1 MVTAFGA
8 LLFLFGRIT
17 IGNISSFTLYSRKF
31 SGPISE
37 TANLFAE
44 LQSAI
49 SAANRVF
56 GLLDEPS
63 EPADDPDAA
72 VIDTAEGSVDF
83 DQLHFSYIKGTEIL
97 HGINIHAKP
106 GQMVAIVGPTGAG
119 KTTIINLLMRFYD
132 PDSGTISIDGH
143 DIMHST
149 RDSVRKQ
156 FSMVLQDTWLFEG
169 TIYENVA
176 YGNDKAGKEDVERVC
191 KAAHMHDFIM
201 SLKNG
206 YDTVLTDSGV
216 NISKGQKQLLTI
228 ARAMLS
234 DSRMLILD
242 EATSNVDS
250 HTEQLIQDAMLEL
263 CRGKT
268 TFIIAHRLSTIK
280 TADQILV
287 LNHGS
292 LIEQGTHESLLAKKG
307 FYAGLFNAQWDH

>member
-1 MVTAFGA
+1 M
-8 LLFLFGRIT
+8 
-17 IGNISSFTLYSRKF
+17 
-31 SGPISE
+31 
-37 TANLFAE
+37 
-44 LQSAI
+44 LQ
-49 SAANRVF
+49 
-56 GLLDEPS
+56 
-63 EPADDPDAA
+63 
-72 VIDTAEGSVDF
+72 
-83 DQLHFSYIKGTEIL
+83 
-97 HGINIHAKP
+97 
-106 GQMVAIVGPTGAG
+106 
-119 KTTIINLLMRFYD
+119 
-132 PDSGTISIDGH
+132 
-143 DIMHST
+143 
-149 RDSVRKQ
+149 
-156 FSMVLQDTWLFEG
+156 
-169 TIYENVA
+169 
-176 YGNDKAGKEDVERVC
+176 AGKEDVERVC

-263 CRGKT
+263 CKGKT

-292 LIEQGTHESLLAKKG
+292 LIEQGTHESLLAQKG